1 MARSGAR
8 LRSRLAGRGGEKSTA
23 TIQRVSWSGRDTGLT
38 ILSNGQP
45 IFPGALA
52 GQAEGGQ
59 VE

>member
-1 MARSGAR
+1 MMRTSTRLGIRLGGFGGA
-8 LRSRLAGRGGEKSTA
+8 KSTA
-23 TIQRVSWSGRDTGLT
+23 TIQRFSWSGRDTGLT